1 MRILWAARWEH
12 DKNPDDFFEALKL
25 LKAQGIDFHLSV
37 IGPRF
42 REVPQVFRWAKDFF
56 ADHIDRWG
64 YQQDPAHYTAALL
77 EADVIVSTAEHEFF
91 GLSVA
96 EAITAG
102 AFPLLPKRL
111 SYPELLE
118 SVRSK
123 RADEFFYDG
132 SIEDLARRLTQ
143 AAGLIETGELWSP
156 DTQRGSRGMEHL
168 WWQNSAPILDD
179 ALQHLSSSSHT

>member
-1 MRILWAARWEH
+1 M
-12 DKNPDDFFEALKL
+12 
-25 LKAQGIDFHLSV
+25 
-37 IGPRF
+37 
-42 REVPQVFRWAKDFF
+42 PQVFAWAKDFF
-56 ADHIDRWG
+56 AEYIDLWG
-64 YQQDPAHYTAALL
+64 YQQDRTEYTAALGK
-77 EADVIVSTAEHEFF
+77 ADVIVSTAKHEFF

-96 EAITAG
+96 EAIAAG

-118 SVRSK
+118 SVETK

-143 AAGLIETGELWSP
+143 AAGLVELDQLWLP
-156 DTQRGSRGMEHL
+156 DRLRGVRRMERF

-179 ALQHLSSSSHT
+179 ALQHLPSSF